1 MRKIVFLAAVVILL
15 ALVPVALAGGWATIT
30 IDEMPGQ
37 IRAGEPWSI
46 DFTVLQHGQTPVHDL
61 GPNIPVEP
69 TFVATNAATG
79 EEVVAVA
86 QPEKEVG
93 RFWLEV
99 TLPSEGEWAWTI
111 YPAPLA
117 GEVQY
122 EPLTVLPAL
131 AAASAVVA
139 PQAVVDPKTVAD
151 PQAVVAPDPV
161 VAPPALLAQPPPA
174 AEGGVSMP
182 AALRWA
188 ALGVALLAVG
198 LVVAQTR
205 RRAQPAEA
213 K

>member
-1 MRKIVFLAAVVILL
+1 MRKMFFLAAVVVLL

-37 IRAGEPWSI
+37 LRAGEPWSI

-86 QPEKEVG
+86 RPDKEVG
-93 RFWLEV
+93 RFTLEV

-122 EPLTVLPAL
+122 EPLTVLPA
-131 AAASAVVA
+131 APVVDAGPASARGVA
-139 PQAVVDPKTVAD
+139 GRRLPISLGIGALAV
-151 PQAVVAPDPV
+151 
-161 VAPPALLAQPPPA
+161 
-174 AEGGVSMP
+174 
-182 AALRWA
+182 
-188 ALGVALLAVG
+188 ALG
-198 LVVAQTR
+198 LVPWLFARNRQGQQQQVSV
-205 RRAQPAEA
+205 EESGH
-213 K
+213 